1 MGDERQRGKS
11 ERKMNF
17 FLVQTRKKRRK
28 PGKSEMKKNGR
39 QRNETSD
46 VSERKTVDK
55 MRYPQLE
62 DKNAVSSVDNCG

>member
-1 MGDERQRGKS
+1 
-11 ERKMNF
+11 
-17 FLVQTRKKRRK
+17 
-28 PGKSEMKKNGR
+28 MKENGQ

-46 VSERKTVDK
+46 VSKGKTVDK

>member
-1 MGDERQRGKS
+1 MGDERRRGKS

-17 FLVQTRKKRRK
+17 FLAQTRKKRRK
-28 PGKSEMKKNGR
+28 PGKSEKKEAGR

-46 VSERKTVDK
+46 VSKRKTVDK

>member
-1 MGDERQRGKS
+1 
-11 ERKMNF
+11 MNF

-28 PGKSEMKKNGR
+28 TGKGEMKENGR

-46 VSERKTVDK
+46 VSKRKAVDK